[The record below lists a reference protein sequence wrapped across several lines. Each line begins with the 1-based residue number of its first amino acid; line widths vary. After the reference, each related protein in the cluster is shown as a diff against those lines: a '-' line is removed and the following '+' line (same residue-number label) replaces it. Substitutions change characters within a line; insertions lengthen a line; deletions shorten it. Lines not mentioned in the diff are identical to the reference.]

1 MRCPFC
7 KDDDDKVVD
16 SRSSGQ
22 GFVIRRRRKCRSCGR
37 RFTTYERVEKSPL
50 RVVKKDGGRED
61 FDRAKL
67 LEGLKI
73 ACRKRPVDTK
83 QLEDLVDEVERELSE
98 VYDREVPTTVIGERI
113 IGHLRELDHV
123 AYVRF
128 ASVYRNFQDI
138 TEFVKEIDTITK
150 KASEGVRKNAED

>member
-7 KDDDDKVVD
+7 KVDDDKVVD

-50 RVVKKDGGRED
+50 RVVKKDGARED
-61 FDRAKL
+61 FNRAKL

-98 VYDREVPTTVIGERI
+98 VYDREVPTPAIGEKI